1 MADFEEEQLEEDD
14 ILDNMLEE
22 DGSEHFLYGDKKGP
36 NADPGSKMGCL
47 STIVLLLVPVGI
59 ICWVFAGKGA

>member
-1 MADFEEEQLEEDD
+1 MADFEDEQLEEDD

-36 NADPGSKMGCL
+36 AADPGSKSGCM
-47 STIVLLLVPVGI
+47 SSIVLVLVPVAL
-59 ICWVFAGKGA
+59 ICWLLTTKGV